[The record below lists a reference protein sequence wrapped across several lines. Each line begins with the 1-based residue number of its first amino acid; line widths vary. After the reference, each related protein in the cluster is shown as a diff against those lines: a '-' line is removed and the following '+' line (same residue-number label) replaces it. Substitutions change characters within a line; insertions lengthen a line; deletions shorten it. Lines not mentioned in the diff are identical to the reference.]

1 MTQLALPLTLPVQ
14 DLDQFVT
21 ILTSW
26 HNNRVAQ
33 LKHILLMPS
42 GSELLIG
49 DEEPLMLTGE
59 VLKAYQVGIE
69 QSLALLGQLPFAFE
83 TEDSASIGT

>member
-1 MTQLALPLTLPVQ
+1 
-14 DLDQFVT
+14 
-21 ILTSW
+21 
-26 HNNRVAQ
+26 
-33 LKHILLMPS
+33 MPS
-42 GSELLIG
+42 GSELLID